1 MVWAISGAQG
11 MLCLLRQIQFWLH
24 RIGFIARQVV
34 ILGLVEEIVQQ
45 RRVLCRAVCGGGCGG
60 VRVVGRR
67 VWVSRGTDRGC
78 KGLFKHD
85 ILKRAR
91 DCGMRRV
98 GAVCGLCCLGVECCV
113 RVDG

>member
-45 RRVLCRAVCGGGCGG
+45 RRVLCRAVCGGGCGM
-60 VRVVGRR
+60 RVHYF
-67 VWVSRGTDRGC
+67 VSFILHFNVLLN
-78 KGLFKHD
+78 LFHFKD
-85 ILKRAR
+85 
-91 DCGMRRV
+91 
-98 GAVCGLCCLGVECCV
+98 
-113 RVDG
+113 